1 MMLSTENC
9 FQRNIF
15 QVDFAAIHLLSRAF
29 HATFNARS
37 LSQTQNAATI
47 KPAKKN
53 ENGININKSEIPKAL
68 KIVGQQICSLQQVY
82 TMCVCECACVSGRC
96 VWQLL

>member
-37 LSQTQNAATI
+37 LSLSQTRNAATI
-47 KPAKKN
+47 KAEKN

-68 KIVGQQICSLQQVY
+68 KIVGQQICSLQQV
-82 TMCVCECACVSGRC
+82 CVSVR
-96 VWQLL
+96 V